1 MQFEVKGKFSGWG
14 YDWLRIKVR
23 VGIGFQMLFQGKI
36 HDLVLSQV
44 SFIGLMQFQGQG
56 KVQGKGYLLG
66 VG

>member
-1 MQFEVKGKFSGWG
+1 MQFEVKGKFSGQG
-14 YDWLRIKVR
+14 YDWIRIKVR

-56 KVQGKGYLLG
+56 KDQGKGYLLG